1 MASDCV
7 LVSKLTK
14 RFAGKAVIED
24 LSFPIPRGGRVTI
37 FAPSGS
43 GKTTLINILSRLD
56 TTYEGSVALAA
67 RNTSTIFQE
76 PRLFPYM
83 TMEENIFLPIKIR
96 KTPVTP
102 ELLNIYKRWLE
113 VCDLSA
119 CTHQYPYELSG
130 GMKQKVALIRGFLT
144 EPDLVMM
151 DEPFNSIDF
160 RSKRTIIHHIL
171 ATYPNI
177 TVLFVTHTVDE
188 IPLLTQSLLL
198 FKSGRLAD
206 YSIYD
211 TSQLSMSFLE
221 AIYG

>member
-1 MASDCV
+1 MATDCV

-56 TTYEGSVALAA
+56 TAYEGSFALAA
-67 RNTSTIFQE
+67 KNISTIFQE
-76 PRLFPYM
+76 PRLFPYL
-83 TMEENIFLPIKIR
+83 TVEENIFLPIKIR
-96 KTPVTP
+96 KTPVTR
-102 ELLNIYKRWLE
+102 ELLAAYARWLA

-119 CTHQYPYELSG
+119 CTRQYPYELSG

-221 AIYG
+221 AIYD